1 LNATAASQKQYSSG
15 RPVDDGEIGSRTNVT
30 AATMLATSYYVVGSE
45 NIATVLVVDY

>member
-1 LNATAASQKQYSSG
+1 MNATAASQKQYSSG

-30 AATMLATSYYVVGSE
+30 AATMLASYYVVGSE